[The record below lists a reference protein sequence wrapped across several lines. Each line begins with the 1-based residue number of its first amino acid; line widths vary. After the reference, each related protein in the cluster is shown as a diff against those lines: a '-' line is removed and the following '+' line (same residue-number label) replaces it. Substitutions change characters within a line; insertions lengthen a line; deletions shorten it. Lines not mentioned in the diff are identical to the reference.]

1 MLAMNRRKSDS
12 GIPTGLF
19 SIRPQGLAFLSEEA
33 LGSAGIARIL
43 NKDVGRA
50 ASGMPVMLTKIT
62 EEDWEI
68 VLEVFDASQ
77 PERGEPGHDDR
88 KFPEALHF
96 RAADAMRSWT
106 CIRLSASGPRH
117 LPLPCGVADRRP
129 VRRWP
134 RGARHQA
141 QTRRH
146 KLEFGR
152 SCLDLRLFRHLGSSS
167 VLARLAVE

>member
-1 MLAMNRRKSDS
+1 
-12 GIPTGLF
+12 
-19 SIRPQGLAFLSEEA
+19 
-33 LGSAGIARIL
+33 
-43 NKDVGRA
+43 
-50 ASGMPVMLTKIT
+50 MLTKIT

-88 KFPEALHF
+88 KFLEALHF

-106 CIRLSASGPRH
+106 CIRLLVSSPRN

-146 KLEFGR
+146 KLAFGR
-152 SCLDLRLFRHLGSSS
+152 SCLDLKLSRHLGSSS
-167 VLARLAVE
+167 VLACLAVE